1 MIYAESKFY
10 DGIEVRAQKPLDIR
24 SQVDTIDDLT
34 RLESFPYDSYTDEN
48 GEIHHTVYMKEG
60 MVVAV
65 KDPGDL
71 YMLMDLSKIRVE
83 GEWPLGGWKRLTG
96 VLGGS
101 STGEMDYDGGS
112 SISTY
117 LVSQVINCGG
127 ANEGE
132 TN

>member
-1 MIYAESKFY
+1 MSHTASKFY
-10 DGIEVRAQKPLDIR
+10 DGIEVRAQKLLDVR
-24 SQVDTIDDLT
+24 TAVDTIDDLT
-34 RLESFPYDSYTDEN
+34 RLESFPHDTYIDEN
-48 GEIHHTVYMKEG
+48 GDAHHTVYMKEG
-60 MVVAV
+60 MVVSV

-101 STGEMDYDGGS
+101 STGEIDYDGGS